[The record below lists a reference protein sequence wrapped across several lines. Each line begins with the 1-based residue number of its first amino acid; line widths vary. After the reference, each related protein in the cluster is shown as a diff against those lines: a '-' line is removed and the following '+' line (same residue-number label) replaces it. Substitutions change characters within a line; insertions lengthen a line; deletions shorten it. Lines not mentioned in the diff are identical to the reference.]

1 MLEKVAHDSSRM
13 ERRVAGERDEPGE
26 EEVVE
31 EEERVAPGAAAEVM
45 R

>member
-13 ERRVAGERDEPGE
+13 ERRVAGERE
-26 EEVVE
+26 EEGI
-31 EEERVAPGAAAEVM
+31 APGAAAEVM